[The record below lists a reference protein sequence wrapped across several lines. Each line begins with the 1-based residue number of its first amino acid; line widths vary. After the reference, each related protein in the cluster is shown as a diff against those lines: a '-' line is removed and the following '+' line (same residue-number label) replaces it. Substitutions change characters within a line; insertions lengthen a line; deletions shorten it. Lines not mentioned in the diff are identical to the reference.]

1 MAIRGNL
8 MKATGIVRRIDH
20 LGRIVLPIE
29 LRRKME
35 IGTEETLE
43 FFVEG
48 ETLLLKRYA
57 PACTFCGGNKE
68 LKEYNGKRIC
78 AACLDELKTEE
89 SG

>member
-1 MAIRGNL
+1 

-35 IGTEETLE
+35 MGTEEPLE
-43 FFVEG
+43 FFVAG
-48 ETLLLKRYA
+48 ETLLLRRYA
-57 PACTFCGGNKE
+57 PACTFCGGNEE
-68 LKEYNGKRIC
+68 LREYNGKKVC
-78 AACLDELKTEE
+78 AACLNRLKTGE